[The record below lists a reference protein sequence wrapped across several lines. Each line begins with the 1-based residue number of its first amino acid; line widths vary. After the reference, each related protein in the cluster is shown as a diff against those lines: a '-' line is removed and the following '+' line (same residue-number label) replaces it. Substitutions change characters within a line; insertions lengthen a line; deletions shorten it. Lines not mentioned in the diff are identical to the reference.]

1 MSNYLKTKRFVS
13 LNLRHI
19 KRVLL
24 IICFCFV
31 NSIFVYAQNSEDVLD
46 YASERVMLNPEE
58 TIRIGERYLQRSNL
72 SSNKIC
78 EAHLVLSR
86 AYFLLEKYDKS
97 IDNFLKI
104 SYAGCDFE
112 QENIFLLLILQ
123 VNNYHSIGLTEYRIE
138 VEKQIKQLIESTD
151 DDELSKKMEAEW
163 LVNKKYL
170 SLIDSLENGKTPNI
184 SPVDADLLL
193 NGDIELL
200 MKNHILK
207 TLTTQ
212 KKDEYL
218 DFKASLQ
225 SQL

>member
-1 MSNYLKTKRFVS
+1 MSNYLKTKRFAT
-13 LNLRHI
+13 LNLRHT

-72 SSNKIC
+72 SPKKIC

-104 SYAGCDFE
+104 SYGGCDFE
-112 QENIFLLLILQ
+112 Q
-123 VNNYHSIGLTEYRIE
+123 
-138 VEKQIKQLIESTD
+138 
-151 DDELSKKMEAEW
+151 
-163 LVNKKYL
+163 
-170 SLIDSLENGKTPNI
+170 
-184 SPVDADLLL
+184 
-193 NGDIELL
+193 
-200 MKNHILK
+200 
-207 TLTTQ
+207 
-212 KKDEYL
+212 
-218 DFKASLQ
+218 
-225 SQL
+225 

>member
-218 DFKASLQ
+218 DFKASL
-225 SQL
+225 